1 MKTTIL
7 GILIMLSYN
16 YCFAQLKI
24 ENSTPEPKKEDVYD
38 VSQDLYIR
46 ESHRGRYIGAP
57 LDYKSYQK
65 FINQRIFCIS
75 DEAFTSDGNR
85 YALKRH
91 FVNLPTPIKGYI
103 QYKKKQLPF
112 LINQIATYLYH
123 PKIAVREPQSSDLHV
138 LDDMRDRDYVTLA
151 CFEKSE
157 KEKTPKQE
165 ANPSKL
171 DIRKWKNK
179 ADKAY
184 VMKYEASHQFVQSDI
199 SCVGHSFLIK
209 KVLSEDEARNLLEED
224 PQINLV
230 AKSENTHTFGERE
243 TYYYES
249 LISGKT
255 FLTQSVQNDILIKNN
270 IDFGGSR
277 DCESPIFLLES
288 ENGELFLTRLN
299 EYKFK
304 NAEFDI
310 RTMST
315 VSAYTTYIL
324 ENHIEYLKEKFI
336 GKLYH
341 IRCYPDPD
349 IKGKIEDIVIR
360 DNVLSV
366 KYVNVETK
374 EIGYRS
380 MKWNSTGKLWVVAD
394 ADEIIPK

>member
-1 MKTTIL
+1 MVL
-7 GILIMLSYN
+7 YN
-16 YCFAQLKI
+16 
-24 ENSTPEPKKEDVYD
+24 T
-38 VSQDLYIR
+38 R
-46 ESHRGRYIGAP
+46 
-57 LDYKSYQK
+57 
-65 FINQRIFCIS
+65 
-75 DEAFTSDGNR
+75 TSDYVGSR
-85 YALKRH
+85 V
-91 FVNLPTPIKGYI
+91 VNKSI
-103 QYKKKQLPF
+103 
-112 LINQIATYLYH
+112 
-123 PKIAVREPQSSDLHV
+123 SS
-138 LDDMRDRDYVTLA
+138 A
-151 CFEKSE
+151 
-157 KEKTPKQE
+157 
-165 ANPSKL
+165 
-171 DIRKWKNK
+171 
-179 ADKAY
+179 
-184 VMKYEASHQFVQSDI
+184 
-199 SCVGHSFLIK
+199 GHSYLIK
-209 KVLSEDEARNLLEED
+209 KILTLDEALKLLEEA
-224 PQINLV
+224 PQIKLV
-230 AKSENTHTFGERE
+230 TKSENTHTFGERE

-304 NAEFDI
+304 NSEFDT

-341 IRCYPDPD
+341 IRRYPDPD

-380 MKWNSTGKLWVVAD
+380 MEWNSTGHLWVVAH
-394 ADEIIPK
+394 ADEIMPR

>member
-16 YCFAQLKI
+16 CCFAQLKV
-24 ENSTPEPKKEDVYD
+24 ENSTPKPKKEDVYD
-38 VSQDLYIR
+38 VSQDLYIQ
-46 ESHRGRYIGAP
+46 ESHRRTKFDP
-57 LDYKSYQK
+57 LDYKCYQK

-75 DEAFTSDGNR
+75 NEAFAPNGNR
-85 YALKRH
+85 YALKRQ
-91 FVNLPTPIKGYI
+91 FVDLSTPIKGYI

-123 PKIAVREPQSSDLHV
+123 PKITVREPQSSDLHV
-138 LDDMRDRDYVTLA
+138 LDDMRDHDYVTLA

-199 SCVGHSFLIK
+199 SCVGRSFLIK
-209 KVLSEDEARNLLEED
+209 KVLSEDEARNLLEEA

-255 FLTQSVQNDILIKNN
+255 FLTPSVQNDILIKNN
-270 IDFGGSR
+270 IDFGESR
-277 DCESPIFLLES
+277 DCESPVFLLENES
-288 ENGELFLTRLN
+288 GELFLTRLN
-299 EYKFK
+299 EDKYK
-304 NAEFDI
+304 
-310 RTMST
+310 
-315 VSAYTTYIL
+315 SAFSVRDKSYTTYIL

-341 IRCYPDPD
+341 IRRYPDPD

-380 MKWNSTGKLWVVAD
+380 MEWNSTGYLWVVAH
-394 ADEIIPK
+394 ADEIMPR

>member
-16 YCFAQLKI
+16 YCFAQLKV

-38 VSQDLYIR
+38 VSQDLYIQ
-46 ESHRGRYIGAP
+46 ESHRRTKFDP
-57 LDYKSYQK
+57 LDYKSYHK

-75 DEAFTSDGNR
+75 NEAFVPDGNR

-103 QYKKKQLPF
+103 QYKKNQLPQYKKKQLPF
-112 LINQIATYLYH
+112 LINQVATYLYR
-123 PKIAVREPQSSDLHV
+123 PTMATIEPQSSDVHT
-138 LDDMRDRDYVTLA
+138 LDDMRNDDYTVWTCYDMNSKKKDRYAMVLYGVGKVSDYNLTN
-151 CFEKSE
+151 KSLSY
-157 KEKTPKQE
+157 
-165 ANPSKL
+165 A
-171 DIRKWKNK
+171 
-179 ADKAY
+179 
-184 VMKYEASHQFVQSDI
+184 
-199 SCVGHSFLIK
+199 GHFYLIK
-209 KVLSEDEARNLLEED
+209 KILTDDEALKLLEEA
-224 PQINLV
+224 PQIKLI
-230 AKSENTHTFGERE
+230 AKSENTHTFGEKE

-288 ENGELFLTRLN
+288 ESGELFLTRLN
-299 EYKFK
+299 EDKLGYDSV
-304 NAEFDI
+304 NRI
-310 RTMST
+310 H
-315 VSAYTTYIL
+315 YNTYLL
-324 ENHIEYLKEKFI
+324 EKHIEYLKEKFI

-360 DNVLSV
+360 DNRLRV

-374 EIGYRS
+374 DTGYRS
-380 MKWNSTGKLWVVAD
+380 MEWNSTGKLWVVAD
-394 ADEIIPK
+394 ADEIIPKQSK